1 MRWCLGSRPDAD
13 RWPGGPI
20 DPYQGRRLKGSLTFA
35 AIPAWEGAMAEV
47 DRALCNPGLLG
58 RVLDCVRAHAVPGT
72 DLATMTREDLRHIA
86 GDLALAESALLSL
99 SVGAR
104 DNTVL
109 MERMMLARSLDPDE
123 MRHASSMALRDAER
137 VCSQCR

>member
-1 MRWCLGSRPDAD
+1 
-13 RWPGGPI
+13 
-20 DPYQGRRLKGSLTFA
+20 
-35 AIPAWEGAMAEV
+35 MAEV

-58 RVLDCVRAHAVPGT
+58 RVLDCVRAYAAPGT
-72 DLATMTREDLRHIA
+72 DLASLMREDLRHIA

-109 MERMMLARSLDPDE
+109 MDRMMRVRGLDPE
-123 MRHASSMALRDAER
+123 GMRRAFSMTLRDVER
-137 VCSQCR
+137 VCSQCRNTGRCRRELDAGTAAVHCHAYCPNAATFDDLAECAEAPAVL